1 LVKQRRRKIDEIQE
15 WRLCVWEWRCG
26 YNITLTTTEAAEMM
40 LQRAALYSAFWFVS
54 LMLNLTAQLVLVREK
69 PRAQFV
75 SSIFC
80 TLLFS

>member
-1 LVKQRRRKIDEIQE
+1 MKLKNEG
-15 WRLCVWEWRCG
+15 CVCE
-26 YNITLTTTEAAEMM
+26 NEDAAITLTTTEAAELM